1 MAKQRKLSSTEVA
14 ALVGGL
20 IDDQAKPDKS
30 EAEFVNGQPV
40 RPFSF
45 SAAQNSGIG
54 EYHGLRIVHERFCR
68 VARAAFLPMLR
79 FQPRLSSFLPELMS
93 FEDYRNGQENF
104 LSLTISASDEL
115 RGNQMIVIPPG
126 FIALLTNAYYGG
138 GVAGPK
144 LRRSEFT
151 ATEHRVIELITD
163 RLNAAL
169 QLAWRDLMQVSFSA
183 LSRDENMQFVAFA
196 ENEEKVVSCS
206 FMVEIPGYEAQTFDI
221 LYPLQIFRPIASLL
235 RSRMQSD
242 QLTED
247 RSWRAKLEAAVLN
260 IPLTVSAQLCQPQ
273 VSVARLMRLEKGDV
287 LPILLGSSVE
297 VLVEDVPMYLA
308 QPGEQGGHAAVAIL
322 RPMSG
327 AVPKK
332 GQPHDG

>member
-1 MAKQRKLSSTEVA
+1 MAKQRKLSATEVA

-20 IDDQAKPDKS
+20 SDDLAKPEDS
-30 EAEFVNGQPV
+30 EYLNGQPV
-40 RPFSF
+40 RSFSF

-68 VARAAFLPMLR
+68 VARSAFLPMLR

-104 LSLTISASDEL
+104 LSLTISASEEL
-115 RGNQMIVIPPG
+115 RGNQLMVFPPS

-138 GVAGPK
+138 GVVAPK
-144 LRRSEFT
+144 VRRNEFT

-169 QLAWRDLMQVSFSA
+169 HLAWRDLLDLSFA
-183 LSRDENMQFVAFA
+183 AISRDENMQFVAFA

-206 FMVEIPGYEAQTFDI
+206 FMVEIPGHEAATFDI
-221 LYPLQIFRPIASLL
+221 LYPLQILKPIASLL
-235 RSRMQSD
+235 RSRMHSD

-247 RSWRAKLEAAVLN
+247 RSWREKLESVILD
-260 IPLTVSAQLCQPQ
+260 IPLSVSARLCQPR
-273 VSVARLMRLEKGDV
+273 VSVARLMRLDDGDV
-287 LPILLGSSVE
+287 IPVSIGSSVE
-297 VLVEDVPMYLA
+297 LLVEEMPLYHA
-308 QPGEQGGHAAVAIL
+308 QPGEQGGQAAVAIL
-322 RPMSG
+322 HAFGAASG
-327 AVPKK
+327 KK
-332 GQPHDG
+332 GTEND

>member
-1 MAKQRKLSSTEVA
+1 MAKQRKLSATEVA

-20 IDDQAKPDKS
+20 SDDLIKPDDV
-30 EAEFVNGQPV
+30 ELHNGQPV

-79 FQPRLSSFLPELMS
+79 FQPRLSSFQPELMS

-115 RGNQMIVIPPG
+115 RGNQLMVLPPA

-144 LRRSEFT
+144 VRRSEFT

-163 RLNAAL
+163 RLNSAL
-169 QLAWRDLMQVSFSA
+169 QLAWRDLLQVSFTA
-183 LSRDENMQFVAFA
+183 VSRDENMQFVAFA

-206 FMVEIPGYEAQTFDI
+206 FMVEIPGHEAATFDI
-221 LYPLQIFRPIASLL
+221 LYPLQILKPIAGLL

-242 QLTED
+242 QLSED
-247 RSWRAKLEAAVLN
+247 RSWREKLEAAILN
-260 IPLTVSAQLCQPQ
+260 IPLTVSARLCQPQ
-273 VSVARLMRLEKGDV
+273 VPVARLMRFGEGDV
-287 LPILLGSSVE
+287 IPVTLGPSVE
-297 VLVEDVPMYLA
+297 VLVEDLPVFQA
-308 QPGEQGGHAAVAIL
+308 QPGDQGGHAAIAIL
-322 RPMSG
+322 RPLG
-327 AVPKK
+327 ATPETT
-332 GQPHDG
+332 GASHD